1 MQREYDIFEKV
12 DGQEVWRCSVVGHEA
27 AISRLKELAAKSDNE
42 FVVMYIPTRS
52 VIATLKSH
60 C

>member
-12 DGQEVWRCSVVGHEA
+12 DDQEVWHCSVVGHEA
-27 AISRLKELAAKSDNE
+27 AISRLKELSAKADNE